1 MEELTTE
8 RCTEITSSLIAGA
21 TGAIFKIIEALVLS
35 VEGRRVPVIV
45 FLDSGSNLNF
55 IAYEVAQ
62 QLQL

>member
-1 MEELTTE
+1 MSSPDIFTG
-8 RCTEITSSLIAGA
+8 RSVGSSLIAGA

-55 IAYEVAQ
+55 IAYERAQ